1 MIISVDTEE
10 SIWQNTTSFM
20 IKALNKLG
28 IEGMYLNI
36 IKAMCDNLTA
46 NIILKGRRLK
56 AFPPRLGKNQGFPP
70 SLLLFN
76 MVLEILAR
84 TVSQDKEI
92 KGIQIEKK

>member
-1 MIISVDTEE
+1 MIISVDNKE
-10 SIWQNTTSFM
+10 SIWQNTTSLM
-20 IKALNKLG
+20 IKALNKFR

-46 NIILKGRRLK
+46 NITLKGRRLK
-56 AFPPRLGKNQGFPP
+56 ALPLRLGKNQGFPLL
-70 SLLLFN
+70 LLLFN

-92 KGIQIEKK
+92 KASKIEK

>member
-1 MIISVDTEE
+1 
-10 SIWQNTTSFM
+10 M

-56 AFPPRLGKNQGFPP
+56 AFPLRLGKNQGFPL
-70 SLLLFN
+70 SLFLFN

-92 KGIQIEKK
+92 KGIQLEKK

>member
-1 MIISVDTEE
+1 
-10 SIWQNTTSFM
+10 M

-46 NIILKGRRLK
+46 NTILKGRRLK
-56 AFPPRLGKNQGFPP
+56 AFPPRLGKNQGFPL

>member
-1 MIISVDTEE
+1 
-10 SIWQNTTSFM
+10 M
-20 IKALNKLG
+20 IKALNKFR

-46 NIILKGRRLK
+46 NITLKGRRLK
-56 AFPPRLGKNQGFPP
+56 ALPLRLGKNQGFPLL
-70 SLLLFN
+70 LLLFN

-92 KGIQIEKK
+92 KASKIEK

>member
-1 MIISVDTEE
+1 
-10 SIWQNTTSFM
+10 M

-46 NIILKGRRLK
+46 NTILKGRRLK
-56 AFPPRLGKNQGFPP
+56 AFPPRLGKNQGFPL

-76 MVLEILAR
+76 MVLEILATAIR
-84 TVSQDKEI
+84 QEKGLEI
-92 KGIQIEKK
+92 GK